1 MVYFHGSLTYK
12 KQEQHIMKLK
22 HILIGLGVILALV
35 IVLKLTGVIGGEKI
49 EKVTVDKA
57 GEKKVVE
64 TVTASGKI
72 QPETEVKLS
81 SEVSGEVTELLVKE
95 GDVVKKGQLLCKVR
109 PDVLQSG
116 YERAV
121 ASYNSQKA
129 SVASSQ
135 QQLAQT
141 QANFVNSEAV
151 YKRNVELYNKKVI
164 SIAEF
169 DAAKAAYL
177 SAKANLQSAKEN
189 VTGAKF
195 GLEQSGANVKEAGA
209 NLAKTTIYSPVDG
222 VVSKLSIEL
231 GDRILGTSQMAGTE
245 IMRISNLTT
254 MEVNVEVNENDINRV
269 NVGDSA
275 SIEIDAFADKKFK
288 GVVTEIASS
297 STSVGAASSSVDQVT
312 NFSVKV
318 RLIADSYSKVK
329 GGAKDLPSPFRPGL
343 SATVDIESESVTG
356 LAVPIQAVFTGDND
370 KGGDKAPTAN
380 TQDMDKQKSKLTDK
394 KVKQYVYLFDS
405 KATTVKKV
413 EVSTGIQDDQFI
425 IVKSGIKSG
434 QDIVSGPYSAI
445 QNKLKDGMKVEKTTK
460 DKLYSGDAK
469 K

>member
-1 MVYFHGSLTYK
+1 
-12 KQEQHIMKLK
+12 MKLK
-22 HILIGLGVILALV
+22 HILIGFGLV
-35 IVLKLTGVIGGEKI
+35 VVLLVVLRFTGVIGGEKI
-49 EKVTVDKA
+49 EKITVEKA
-57 GEKKVVE
+57 GDKKVVE
-64 TVTASGKI
+64 TVTANGKI

-129 SVASSQ
+129 SVAGSQ
-135 QQLAQT
+135 QQLVQN
-141 QANFVNSEAV
+141 QANFVNAEAI

-164 SIAEF
+164 SAAEF

-177 SAKANLQSAKEN
+177 TAKANLASAKEN

-209 NLAKTTIYSPVDG
+209 NLAKTTIYAPVDG

-254 MEVNVEVNENDINRV
+254 MEVNVDVNENDINRV

-275 SIEIDAFADKKFK
+275 TIEIDAFADKKFK
-288 GVVTEIASS
+288 GIVTEIASS
-297 STSVGAASSSVDQVT
+297 STSVGATSASVDQVT

-318 RLIADSYSKVK
+318 RLIADNIGK
-329 GGAKDLPSPFRPGL
+329 GNTSPFKPGL
-343 SATVDIESESVTG
+343 SATVDIVSESLTG
-356 LAVPIQAVFTGDND
+356 LAVPIQSVFTGDKEKANE
-370 KGGDKAPTAN
+370 GGGPN
-380 TQDMDKQKSKLTDK
+380 SGNSQDMDKQKSKLNDK
-394 KVKQYVYLFDS
+394 TVKQYVYFYDD
-405 KATTVKKV
+405 KAMTVKKG
-413 EVSTGIQDDQFI
+413 EVTTGIQDDKYI
-425 IVKSGIKSG
+425 IIKTGVKAG
-434 QDIVSGPYSAI
+434 QNIVSGPFSAI
-445 QNKLKDGMKVEKTTK
+445 QNKLKDGMKVEVTTK
-460 DKLYSGDAK
+460 DKLYSTDSK

>member
-1 MVYFHGSLTYK
+1 
-12 KQEQHIMKLK
+12 MKLK
-22 HILIGLGVILALV
+22 HILIGVGALLVLLLGAKFAGL
-35 IVLKLTGVIGGEKI
+35 IGGEQI

-57 GEKKVVE
+57 EEKKVVE

-129 SVASSQ
+129 TVASSEQ
-135 QQLAQT
+135 SLVQN
-141 QANFVNSEAV
+141 QANFVNAEAT
-151 YKRNVELYNKKVI
+151 YKRNVELFNKKVI
-164 SIAEF
+164 SASEF

-177 SAKANLQSAKEN
+177 TAKATLASAKEN

-245 IMRISNLTT
+245 IMRISNLNT

-275 SIEIDAFADKKFK
+275 LVEVDAFADKKFR

-297 STSVGAASSSVDQVT
+297 STSVGTTTTSVDQVT

-318 RLIADSYSKVK
+318 RLIADSYSAVK

-343 SATVDIESESVTG
+343 SATVDIESESVTS
-356 LAVPIQAVFTGDND
+356 LAVPIQAVFTSDKNKSTDPMTSGND
-370 KGGDKAPTAN
+370 QN
-380 TQDMDKQKSKLTDK
+380 QDKQKSKLTDK
-394 KVKQYVYLFDS
+394 KVKQFVYLFDS
-405 KATTVKKV
+405 KTSTVKEA
-413 EVSTGIQDDQFI
+413 EVTTGIQNDQFI
-425 IVKSGIKSG
+425 IVKTGLKAG
-434 QDIVSGPYSAI
+434 QEIVTGPYSAI
-445 QNKLKDGMKVEKTTK
+445 QNKLKNDMKVEKTTK
-460 DKLYSGDAK
+460 DKLFTTEK
-469 K
+469 KK